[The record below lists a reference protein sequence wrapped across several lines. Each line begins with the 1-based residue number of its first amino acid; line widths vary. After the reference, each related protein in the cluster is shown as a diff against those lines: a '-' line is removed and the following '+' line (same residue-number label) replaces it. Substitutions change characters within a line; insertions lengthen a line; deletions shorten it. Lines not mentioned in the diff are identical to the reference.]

1 MSQSENSNQITAN
14 DDDEISLIDLLA
26 VLLKYKKMI
35 IGVTVFAMVFAV
47 VISII
52 SLILPPEKS
61 FLPNEYTPKALML
74 INDSSSSGG
83 SLSSMLSS
91 SGLGSL
97 ASLAGI
103 SSSGGST
110 YSSLATYFATT
121 NTFLDSIVDEFNLI
135 EKWEIKKSPRAN
147 SRKLLK
153 ESLIAEFDDD
163 SGVFSISFTDIDPE
177 FAKSVVNYAVK
188 LMENMFLDLGIDKN
202 LLEKKNLEQN
212 ITNTKNE
219 ILRLQRRTK
228 QLESSVSYGASAS
241 TIPEI
246 MTETQMVKL
255 ELEAQQQVYTQL
267 KTQQEL
273 LKIKMASDTPVF
285 QIIEEAEI
293 PDQKSGPSRGKLC
306 IIITFA
312 AIFISIFLAFALN
325 AVQNIKN
332 DREAMQK
339 IKSGWNNE
347 NK

>member
-1 MSQSENSNQITAN
+1 MSQSENSTRITVN
-14 DDDEISLIDLLA
+14 DDEEISLIDLFA
-26 VLLKYKKMI
+26 VLLKYKFMI
-35 IGVTVFAMVFAV
+35 IGITAFAMIFAV

-103 SSSGGST
+103 GASGGST

-121 NTFLDSIVDEFNLI
+121 NTFLDSIVDEFKLI
-135 EKWEIKKSPRAN
+135 EKWEIEKSPRAN
-147 SRKLLK
+147 SRKQLK
-153 ESLIAEFDDD
+153 KVLAADFDDD
-163 SGVFSISFTDIDPE
+163 SGVFSISFTDIDPD

-212 ITNTKNE
+212 ITNTKDE

-241 TIPEI
+241 NIPEI
-246 MTETQMVKL
+246 MTEIQMVKL

-273 LKIKMASDTPVF
+273 LKINMASDTPVF
-285 QIIEEAEI
+285 QIIEEAEV

-312 AIFISIFLAFALN
+312 GFFISIFLAFALN

-332 DREAMQK
+332 DQEAMQK
-339 IKSGWNNE
+339 IKSGWKNE